1 MVAKMIRT
9 GLDKTEQTASSRNV
23 NNIVRSPDG
32 IALHYEVDGVGS
44 PALVF
49 VHGWSCNRT
58 YWADQIRAFAPRHQ
72 VVAMDLAGHGESGDG
87 RELWT
92 MSSFGD
98 DVVAMVDRLGLH
110 DVVLVGHSMGG
121 DIVVEAALK
130 LDGRVRG
137 VVWVDTYRSL
147 DHPRSDADVA
157 AFVEPFEADFVSS
170 TRALVRGMF
179 PPGADPGL
187 VDRVTSGM
195 SSAPA
200 TIALD
205 VLRHAISYDA
215 TMLERLPAMS
225 VPIVAINS
233 DYHPT
238 DEASLRRHGVRPVL
252 VPGVGHFLMMEDPDQ
267 FNRVLADVIRDLG

>member
-1 MVAKMIRT
+1 
-9 GLDKTEQTASSRNV
+9 
-23 NNIVRSPDG
+23 
-32 IALHYEVDGVGS
+32 
-44 PALVF
+44 
-49 VHGWSCNRT
+49 
-58 YWADQIRAFAPRHQ
+58 
-72 VVAMDLAGHGESGDG
+72 MDLAGHGESGDG

-98 DVVAMVDRLGLH
+98 DVAAIVDHLGLH
-110 DVVLVGHSMGG
+110 DVVLIGHSMGG

-157 AFVEPFEADFVSS
+157 AFVEPFNADFVGS
-170 TRALVRGMF
+170 TQALVRQMF

-187 VDRVTSGM
+187 VERVATDM

-215 TMLERLPAMS
+215 TMLERLPAMV
-225 VPIVAINS
+225 VPIAAINPE
-233 DYHPT
+233 DPLT
-238 DEASLRRHGVRPVL
+238 DGSSLRRHGVRPIL
-252 VPGVGHFLMMEDPDQ
+252 MSGVGHFLMMEDPDQ
-267 FNRVLADVIRDLG
+267 FNRVLADVIRGLG